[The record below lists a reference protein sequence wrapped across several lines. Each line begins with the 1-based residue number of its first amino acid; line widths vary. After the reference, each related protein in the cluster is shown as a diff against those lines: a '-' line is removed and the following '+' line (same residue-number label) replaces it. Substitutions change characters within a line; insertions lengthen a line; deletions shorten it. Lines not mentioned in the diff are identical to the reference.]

1 MVPALA
7 AALAVVAVLD
17 WWAVCRDHRRVET
30 VAKPLVMVLLAAL
43 ALALGA
49 GGTGV
54 GRWLL
59 LALALGTVGDVLL
72 LRDTEPRFLGGLGA
86 FLLGHL
92 AYVAAF
98 ITLGFH
104 QGWALLGAAVVA
116 LDLATA
122 GRRILRAAAA
132 QDRALGGAVAA
143 YMLVIAAMTV
153 TAWGTGRPVVALGA
167 VVFVVSDTL
176 LALDRFVRPRPA
188 SRVAV
193 MVTYHLGQVLMVLG
207 ALGAAAR

>member
-7 AALAVVAVLD
+7 VALAASALLD
-17 WWAVCRDHRRVET
+17 WHAVCRDHRRVET

-49 GGTGV
+49 GGTGT

-59 LALALGTVGDVLL
+59 AAIALGCIGDVAL
-72 LRDTEPRFLGGLGA
+72 LRDNEARFLGGLAA

-98 ITLGFH
+98 ASLGLDPR
-104 QGWALLGAAVVA
+104 WSLAGAAVVL

-122 GRRILRAAAA
+122 GRRILVSVAR
-132 QDRALGGAVAA
+132 QDRTLGGAVAA

-153 TAWGTGRPVVALGA
+153 TAWGTGRPLVALGA
-167 VVFVVSDTL
+167 VVFVVSDTV
-176 LALDRFVRPRPA
+176 LALDRFVRPRPG
-188 SRVAV
+188 SRVLV
-193 MVTYHLGQVLMVLG
+193 MVTYHVGQLLMVLG
-207 ALGAAAR
+207 VLR

>member
-7 AALAVVAVLD
+7 VALAASALLD
-17 WWAVCRDHRRVET
+17 WHAVCRDHRRVET

-49 GGTGV
+49 GGTGT

-59 LALALGTVGDVLL
+59 AAIALGCIGDVAL
-72 LRDTEPRFLGGLGA
+72 LRDNEARFLGGLAA

-98 ITLGFH
+98 ASLGLDPR
-104 QGWALLGAAVVA
+104 WALAGAAVVL

-122 GRRILRAAAA
+122 GRRILVSVAR
-132 QDRALGGAVAA
+132 QDRTLGGAVAA

-153 TAWGTGRPVVALGA
+153 TAWGTGRPLVALGA
-167 VVFVVSDTL
+167 VVFVVSDTV
-176 LALDRFVRPRPA
+176 LALDRFVRPRPG
-188 SRVAV
+188 SRVLV
-193 MVTYHLGQVLMVLG
+193 MVTYHVGQLLMVLG
-207 ALGAAAR
+207 VLR

>member
-1 MVPALA
+1 VVPALA
-7 AALAVVAVLD
+7 VALAATALLD
-17 WWAVCRDHRRVET
+17 WHAVCRDQRRVET

-59 LALALGTVGDVLL
+59 AAIALGLVGDVALL
-72 LRDTEPRFLGGLGA
+72 GDSEPRFLGGLAA

-98 ITLGFH
+98 ASLGFDPR
-104 QGWALLGAAVVA
+104 WALAGAAVVA

-122 GRRILRAAAA
+122 GRRILVSATR
-132 QDRALGGAVAA
+132 QDRTLGGAVAA

-153 TAWGTGRPVVALGA
+153 TAWGTGRPLVALGA
-167 VVFVVSDTL
+167 VVFVLSDTV
-176 LALDRFVRPRPA
+176 LALDRFVRPRPG
-188 SRVAV
+188 SRVLV
-193 MVTYHLGQVLMVLG
+193 MVTYHVGQVLMVLG
-207 ALGAAAR
+207 ALR

>member
-1 MVPALA
+1 MVPALTV
-7 AALAVVAVLD
+7 ALAATALLD
-17 WWAVCRDHRRVET
+17 WHAVCRDHRRVEK

-59 LALALGTVGDVLL
+59 AAIVLGLVGDVALL
-72 LRDTEPRFLGGLGA
+72 GDSEPRFLGGLAA

-98 ITLGFH
+98 VSLGFDPR
-104 QGWALLGAAVVA
+104 WVLAGAAVVA

-122 GRRILRAAAA
+122 GRRTLVAAMR
-132 QDRALGGAVAA
+132 QDGTLGGAVAA

-153 TAWGTGRPVVALGA
+153 TAWGTGRPMVALGA
-167 VVFVVSDTL
+167 VVFVVSDTV
-176 LALDRFVRPRPA
+176 LALDRFVRPRPG
-188 SRVAV
+188 SRVLV
-193 MVTYHLGQVLMVLG
+193 MVTYHVGQVLMVLG
-207 ALGAAAR
+207 ALR

>member
-7 AALAVVAVLD
+7 VALAATALLD
-17 WWAVCRDHRRVET
+17 WHAVCRDHRRVET

-49 GGTGV
+49 GGTGT

-59 LALALGTVGDVLL
+59 AAIALGCIGDVAL
-72 LRDTEPRFLGGLGA
+72 LRDNEARFLGGLAA

-98 ITLGFH
+98 ASLGLDPR
-104 QGWALLGAAVVA
+104 WALAGAAVVL

-122 GRRILRAAAA
+122 GRRILVSVAR
-132 QDRALGGAVAA
+132 QDRTLGGAVAA

-153 TAWGTGRPVVALGA
+153 TAWGTGRPLVALGA
-167 VVFVVSDTL
+167 VVFVVSDTV
-176 LALDRFVRPRPA
+176 LALDRFVRPRPG
-188 SRVAV
+188 SRVLV
-193 MVTYHLGQVLMVLG
+193 MVTYHVGQLLMVLG
-207 ALGAAAR
+207 VLR

>member
-1 MVPALA
+1 M
-7 AALAVVAVLD
+7 
-17 WWAVCRDHRRVET
+17 ET

-43 ALALGA
+43 AVALGA
-49 GGTGV
+49 GGTGT

-59 LALALGTVGDVLL
+59 AAIALGCIGDVAL
-72 LRDTEPRFLGGLGA
+72 LRDSEPRFLGGLAA

-98 ITLGFH
+98 VSLGFDPR
-104 QGWALLGAAVVA
+104 WSLAGAAVVV

-122 GRRILRAAAA
+122 GRRILVSAAR
-132 QDRALGGAVAA
+132 QDRTLGGAVAA

-153 TAWGTGRPVVALGA
+153 TAWGTGRPLVALGA
-167 VVFVVSDTL
+167 VVFVVSDTV

>member
-7 AALAVVAVLD
+7 VALAATALLD
-17 WWAVCRDHRRVET
+17 WHAVCRDHRRVEA

-49 GGTGV
+49 GATGT

-59 LALALGTVGDVLL
+59 AAIALGGVGDVALL
-72 LRDTEPRFLGGLGA
+72 GDSEPRFLGGLGA

-98 ITLGFH
+98 VSLGFH
-104 QGWALLGAAVVA
+104 GGWALGGLAVVI

-122 GRRILRAAAA
+122 GRRILVSAMR
-132 QDRALGGAVAA
+132 QDRTLGGAVAA

-153 TAWGTGRPVVALGA
+153 TAWGTGRPMVALGA
-167 VVFVVSDTL
+167 VVFVVSDTV
-176 LALDRFVRPRPA
+176 LALDRFVRPRPG
-188 SRVAV
+188 SRVLV
-193 MVTYHLGQVLMVLG
+193 MVTYHVGQVLMVLG
-207 ALGAAAR
+207 ALR

>member
-1 MVPALA
+1 VVPALA
-7 AALAVVAVLD
+7 AALAVTAVLD
-17 WWAVCRDHRRVET
+17 WWAVCRDHPRVET

-54 GRWLL
+54 GRLL
-59 LALALGTVGDVLL
+59 LVAIALGAVGDVLL
-72 LRDTEPRFLGGLGA
+72 LGDSEPRFLGGLTA

-98 ITLGFH
+98 ATIGFH
-104 QGWALLGAAVVA
+104 PGWAAFGAALVLLDLASAGRRVLGAAA
-116 LDLATA
+116 
-122 GRRILRAAAA
+122 R

-153 TAWGTGRPVVALGA
+153 TAWGTGRPLVALGA

-188 SRVAV
+188 GRVLV

-207 ALGAAAR
+207 ALR